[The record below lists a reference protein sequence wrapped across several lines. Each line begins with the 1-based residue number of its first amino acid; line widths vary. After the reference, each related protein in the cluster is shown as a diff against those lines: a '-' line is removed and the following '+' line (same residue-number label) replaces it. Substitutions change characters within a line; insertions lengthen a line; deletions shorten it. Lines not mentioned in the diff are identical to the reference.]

1 MKIIKTKI
9 ELSEWVAQARKEGH
23 AITLIPTMKTL
34 HEGHLSL
41 IHIGQK
47 TGGKTVCSIFV
58 NPTQFND
65 PEDLKKYPRP
75 LEKDIGLLEEAGCDL
90 LFLPEVAEMYPEDEA
105 AWAINLGALD
115 EVWEGAKRPGH
126 YQGVTQIVYKLFEA
140 VKPDY
145 SVFGQKDL
153 QQYLV
158 IEELIRQK
166 ELPIELI
173 MAPTVREPEGLAMS
187 SRNVRLSP
195 AGRKQAL
202 ALSQVLFHTE
212 TLLSAGHEL
221 DHVRELALSQLEAAP
236 GVRLEYFAICERST
250 LSEATEETPR
260 DQLVILVAA
269 WVEGVRLIDNVVLK
283 K

>member
-9 ELSEWVAQARKEGH
+9 ELSDWVAQARTEGH
-23 AITLIPTMKTL
+23 RITLVPTMGAL

-41 IHIGQK
+41 IHLGQK
-47 TGGKTVCSIFV
+47 MGGKIVCSIFV

-75 LEKDIGLLEEAGCDL
+75 LEKDIALLEEAGCDL
-90 LFLPEVAEMYPEDEA
+90 LFLPEVAEMYPDNEP
-105 AWAINLGALD
+105 AWTIDLGALD

-126 YQGVTQIVYKLFEA
+126 YQGVTQIVYKLFDA

-202 ALSQVLFHTE
+202 ILSQVLFHTE
-212 TLLSAGHEL
+212 TLLRAGH
-221 DHVRELALSQLEAAP
+221 DRHQVRKLALTRLEASP
-236 GVRLEYFAICERST
+236 GLSLEYFAICERST
-250 LSEATEETPR
+250 LHEATEETPL
-260 DQLVILVAA
+260 DQLVVLVAA

-283 K
+283 

>member
-9 ELSEWVAQARKEGH
+9 ELSDWVAQARNEGH
-23 AITLIPTMKTL
+23 CITLVPTMGAL

-47 TGGKTVCSIFV
+47 TGGITVCSIFV

-75 LEKDIGLLEEAGCDL
+75 LEKDIALLEEAGCDL

-105 AWAINLGALD
+105 VWAIDLGALD

-166 ELPIELI
+166 ELPIELV
-173 MAPTVREPEGLAMS
+173 MAPTIREPEGLAMS

-195 AGRKQAL
+195 SGKTQAL

-212 TLLSAGHEL
+212 TLLRAGH
-221 DHVRELALSQLEAAP
+221 DSHQARELALSRLEASP
-236 GVRLEYFAICERST
+236 GVSLEYFAICERRT
-250 LSEATEETPR
+250 LSEATEDTPL

-269 WVEGVRLIDNVVLK
+269 WVEGVRLIDNVVMK
-283 K
+283 